1 MLPLQAIP
9 ANRGAKGAVLTLL
22 RAPTI
27 AQKHVGWGAIYD
39 ILTHAVSK
47 LLVYRNVD

>member
-39 ILTHAVSK
+39 ITDACCV
-47 LLVYRNVD
+47 